1 MAVKIV
7 TDSSADIPQELAA
20 KLGITIVPLYV
31 RFGDEVFRDIVEIS
45 HDEFYRRLTT
55 GSIHP
60 SSIQPS
66 PQDFTDVYNKLS
78 KESDGII
85 SIHISS
91 RLSGTINSA
100 MQAKTNVSNCPIE
113 VIDSKILSMGLG
125 IIAIEAAKLANK
137 GSSFATILN
146 WININVP
153 RIKLMGLLDTLK
165 YVLLGGR
172 IGKAKALM
180 GTLFNIKPVL
190 SLRDGEVI
198 PIGQVRSRG
207 KGIERLL
214 EFAKTGKN
222 ITSISVVY
230 NTTPEEAETIA
241 DKIAKGNSIS
251 RENIIISRIGPLLGV
266 HLGPG
271 SLIVAFLEVE

>member
-45 HDEFYRRLTT
+45 HDEFYRRLSAC
-55 GSIHP
+55 SIHP

-66 PQDFTDVYNKLS
+66 PQDFMEVYNKLS
-78 KESDGII
+78 KGSDGII

-91 RLSGTINSA
+91 RLSGTFNSA
-100 MQAKTNVSNCPIE
+100 MQAKSNVNNCPIE
-113 VIDSKILSMGLG
+113 VIDSRILSMGLG

-137 GSSFATILN
+137 GASFAAILD
-146 WININVP
+146 WINTNSP

-198 PIGQVRSRG
+198 PVGQVRSRG
-207 KGIERLL
+207 KGIERL
-214 EFAKTGKN
+214 AGICQN
-222 ITSISVVY
+222 
-230 NTTPEEAETIA
+230 
-241 DKIAKGNSIS
+241 
-251 RENIIISRIGPLLGV
+251 R
-266 HLGPG
+266 
-271 SLIVAFLEVE
+271 